1 MAQKKWWHVHG
12 MGRPTLAT
20 SARKWLGFSSRK
32 TWLPS
37 WQVRCSKRMP
47 AVGQG
52 FMNSA
57 TNQRQFAFV
66 LQSPS
71 KTLQCLMPSGCYSV
85 TGSENLPC
93 LIYVTFSNKV
103 VIYYNITLGEV
114 GFSNL
119 IETMKEKEGVQE
131 LLNYF
136 NVDGRKTTPVGC
148 TFSFSPWGTNAFGA

>member
-1 MAQKKWWHVHG
+1 
-12 MGRPTLAT
+12 
-20 SARKWLGFSSRK
+20 
-32 TWLPS
+32 
-37 WQVRCSKRMP
+37 
-47 AVGQG
+47 
-52 FMNSA
+52 
-57 TNQRQFAFV
+57 
-66 LQSPS
+66 
-71 KTLQCLMPSGCYSV
+71 MPSGCYSV